1 MTRRHA
7 LLSLA
12 ALLGGCS
19 VLPDRPFQE
28 SRRYLLAPTH
38 PAPAPAR
45 RGAPVLLVR
54 VMRAAPGLDQ
64 RGLRRVEPDG
74 RVTLAFWDEWA
85 APPPEATEEALR
97 RWMLASGRFS
107 AVTAPGSRLS
117 ADIIM
122 EAELVRLAALPDRGE
137 AQAALSVLVLSNPA
151 RDPAGEAR
159 PLGQI
164 LAEGTAPLPGGTDPA
179 LEAMAAAM
187 QQALGAALADLDRR
201 LGPLLQPAQTR
212 R

>member
-1 MTRRHA
+1 MRRRT
-7 LLSLA
+7 LPLLA
-12 ALLGGCS
+12 ALLAGCS
-19 VLPDRPFQE
+19 VLPDRPYQE
-28 SRRYLLAPTH
+28 SRRYLLAPLH
-38 PAPAPAR
+38 PAPAPPR

-85 APPPEATEEALR
+85 APPAEAAEEALR
-97 RWMLASGRFS
+97 RWMLASGLFS
-107 AVTAPGSRLS
+107 AVTAPGSRLP
-117 ADIIM
+117 ADVIM
-122 EAELVRLAALPDRGE
+122 EAELVRLAAVPGE
-137 AQAALSVLVLSNPA
+137 GLATAALSVLVLSNPS

-164 LAEGTAPLPGGTDPA
+164 LAEATAPLAGGATPA
-179 LEAMAAAM
+179 PEAMAAAM
-187 QQALGAALADLDRR
+187 QQALGAALAELERR
-201 LGPLLQPAQTR
+201 LGPLLTPAR